1 MLETIYYYVSPSNP
15 YQILSTEIIDELAT
29 LIYEGKA
36 DFILPGQITELKL
49 PLNYLENVKRDLSSY
64 FGRVPLYD
72 INSNSIYLIYWE
84 NIFPRIF
91 TDNYRFIDK
100 QFLDDLKQLEQLGQ
114 LTLNDREN
122 LRILSHYDLETLR
135 QTYLQIFYDSFVV
148 NSYITHC
155 RRPSFSSGME
165 HIAPYYNINEIN
177 YLAYDWKLSDK
188 IIVDQSEI
196 NHLCKKVAQ
205 FDIPAQVLLDHQL
218 YIYNAKAIGLVKHY
232 SLFGSYY
239 MNLYLRKFE
248 CCLPNIHVNQY
259 DIRNVNLEKQIVTM
273 IKLIQNAPA
282 FSKNYTV
289 YRFVERDDYLRH
301 LKVGEIYQDP
311 SFMSTTRNPFYYKE
325 NYAFGYILIKIT
337 LPKNIKGIGL
347 CIESYSNF
355 PNEEEII
362 LPPTSKYRLDQI
374 TDTSSNTNFHGAFD
388 LQVHKKYE
396 FTWVGNDYLNNSE
409 IKLQM
414 DEATI
419 PEIQIVNLFDLLH
432 NDNIKYMNISERL
445 DYFRKQYTNEN
456 NQFCSIVGN
465 HQYTFTFE
473 AYDSSS
479 VYKPFFYYEV
489 RDGIMITTTNPKYGN
504 INIMMELG
512 PEIHIN
518 YYFRYSVTDPSIVVD
533 LSRSEWIEWLSLF
546 AYVIGSRTVIFHSNY
561 SLRYDPK
568 DNIEIK
574 LMKTRYTFSQNIYLY
589 MKENKK
595 LFDFIEIV
603 PHFDYEQFDLLKTI
617 NIFDIIK
624 SYDKNELFKIAQNSG
639 LEKMYDYYLYIV
651 ENYPKL
657 IKVIEEKM
665 QSIYEPENNPFLN
678 MEYSL
683 DAWSY
688 LYSHDYIKHIPS
700 EKEFIVRKGS
710 FKKLIG
716 NKKIPKFKNRLR
728 SYLLTKKID

>member
-1 MLETIYYYVSPSNP
+1 MLETIYYYVSPNNP
-15 YQILSTEIIDELAT
+15 YQVLSTEIIDELAT
-29 LIYEGKA
+29 LIYEGNA
-36 DFILPGQITELKL
+36 EFILPGQIIELKL
-49 PLNYLENVKRDLSSY
+49 SSNYLENVKRDLSSY
-64 FGRVPLYD
+64 LGRVPLYD
-72 INSNSIYLIYWE
+72 ISSNLIYLIYWE
-84 NIFPRIF
+84 NVFPRIY
-91 TDNYRFIDK
+91 TENYRFIDK
-100 QFLDDLKQLEQLGQ
+100 HFYDDLKNLKN
-114 LTLNDREN
+114 LTPNDKEN
-122 LRILSHYDLETLR
+122 LRILSHYDLDTLH

-155 RRPSFSSGME
+155 RRPSFSSVME

-177 YLAYDWKLSDK
+177 YLAYDWKLSNK
-188 IIVDQSEI
+188 IILERSEI
-196 NHLCKKVAQ
+196 NELCKKVSQ

-218 YIYNAKAIGLVKHY
+218 YIYNSKAIGLVKHY

-239 MNLYLRKFE
+239 MNLYLRKFR

-259 DIRNVNLEKQIVTM
+259 DIRNINLEKQIVTM
-273 IKLIQNAPA
+273 MKLIRNAPE

-289 YRFVERDDYLRH
+289 YRFVERDEYLRH
-301 LKVGEIYQDP
+301 LKIGEVYQDP

-325 NYAFGYILIKIT
+325 NYAFGYILLKIT

-362 LPPTSKYRLDQI
+362 LAPTSKYRLDQI
-374 TDTSSNTNFHGAFD
+374 TDTSSSTSFHSAFD

-396 FTWVGNDYLNNSE
+396 FTWVGNDYLNGSE
-409 IKLQM
+409 IKISM

-419 PEIQIVNLFDLLH
+419 PDIQTVNLFDLLH
-432 NDNIKYMNISERL
+432 DENIRHMNISERL
-445 DYFRKQYTNEN
+445 MYFRKQYTNEN
-456 NQFCSIVGN
+456 NQFCSNIRN

-479 VYKPFFYYEV
+479 VYKPFFYYET

-512 PEIHIN
+512 PEIHVN
-518 YYFRYSVTDPSIVVD
+518 YYFRYSITDPSIVVD
-533 LSRSEWIEWLSLF
+533 LNCSEWIEWLSLF
-546 AYVIGSRTVIFHSNY
+546 AYAIGSRTVILHSNY
-561 SLRYDPK
+561 SLKYDPK
-568 DNIEIK
+568 DDIERK

-603 PHFDYEQFDLLKTI
+603 PHFDYEQFDLLRTI
-617 NIFDIIK
+617 NVFDIIK
-624 SYDKNELFKIAQNSG
+624 SYDKNELYKLAQHSG
-639 LEKMYDYYLYIV
+639 IDNMYDFYLYIV

-665 QSIYEPENNPFLN
+665 ESIYELENNPFRN

-683 DAWSY
+683 DAWRY
-688 LYSHDYIKHIPS
+688 LYSHDYIKYIPS
-700 EKEFIVRKGS
+700 EKEFVIRKGS

-716 NKKIPKFKNRLR
+716 DKKIPKFKNRLR
-728 SYLLTKKID
+728 SYLLSKN